1 MSSELRID
9 SGTRFVKNK
18 LREFYVQ
25 FISLKGDPRKIAM
38 GMAIGVFIGVTPTIP
53 FHTIIIIFL
62 TMLFRQNLT
71 AAMLGA
77 WIMNPIT
84 IPLFYFVEY
93 EIGKLVLGSQHL
105 EIVLHA
111 YSVDE
116 LMAVGW
122 HILPASD
129 RRDPPGA
136 CFCPSGLFHNTQV
149 RSGFQEKKW
158 ERRRHRKTF
167 SGSMAYALVRGSVRT
182 SSWMSMRSTRLSG
195 SPE

>member
-122 HILPASD
+122 HIFYPLQIGGILLAPVFALPAY
-129 RRDPPGA
+129 
-136 CFCPSGLFHNTQV
+136 FITH
-149 RSGFQEKKW
+149 K
-158 ERRRHRKTF
+158 
-167 SGSMAYALVRGSVRT
+167 YALAFRKKNGRDGDTERPSQEAWRT
-182 SSWMSMRSTRLSG
+182 PS
-195 SPE
+195 